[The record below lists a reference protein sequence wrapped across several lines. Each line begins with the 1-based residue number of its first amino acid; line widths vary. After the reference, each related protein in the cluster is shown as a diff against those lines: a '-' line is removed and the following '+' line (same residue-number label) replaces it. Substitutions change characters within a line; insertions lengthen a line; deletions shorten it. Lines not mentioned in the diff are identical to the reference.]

1 MCKLHCTWRKA
12 NVNHTLH
19 KENTSCSCPTS
30 SLAFEAISSKNES
43 KVDVKQEYPPIAY
56 FHLIIKQYVLRSHI
70 PIPKNEGN
78 TLGKNIIKVCHIFS
92 MK

>member
-43 KVDVKQEYPPIAY
+43 KVDVKQEYPPHSILPSNYKA
-56 FHLIIKQYVLRSHI
+56 ICSKKSHSNS
-70 PIPKNEGN
+70 K
-78 TLGKNIIKVCHIFS
+78 K
-92 MK
+92 